1 MLASFVEPPF
11 EFPSGAVPFYFWTGF
26 ALGLMRWRLVP
37 QGKKEHELI
46 MLVNTTETV

>member
-1 MLASFVEPPF
+1 
-11 EFPSGAVPFYFWTGF
+11 
-26 ALGLMRWRLVP
+26 LMRWRLVP